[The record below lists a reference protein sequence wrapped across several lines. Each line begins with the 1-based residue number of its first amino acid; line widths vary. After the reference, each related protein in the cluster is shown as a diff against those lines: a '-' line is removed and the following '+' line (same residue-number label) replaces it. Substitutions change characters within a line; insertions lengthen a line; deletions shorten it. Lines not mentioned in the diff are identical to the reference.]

1 MAKRRFLVTMA
12 FGTLMILLVG
22 PVAAEWSE
30 PVLHEELNDAI
41 TGEHAEEPSLTRDG
55 LTIYFRRNNASGL
68 RQLVVATRN
77 THHGPFTTERVLS
90 ELNEGSNIYDCWI
103 SDDELRVYYSR
114 YETGTGERI
123 IRMAERSSKSEP
135 WTPTL
140 AFTDIHEYDNTTDT
154 GPSLSPDELTMY
166 YWSSREQTETNYIV
180 CVATRASINDQFSNP
195 TEIPELNIFGQWTMN
210 PYVLPDGLTM
220 YFDTREDNESSWSI
234 FKATRSSLSNP
245 FGNIEKVGVSTDA
258 FHEVDADLSPD
269 EKTILFHRYLG
280 AGTFESYWI
289 EPEPFYYVDAVGGND
304 GNDGLSVETAF
315 ATIGRGVE
323 VAVDG
328 DTVLVYPGVYA
339 EAVNFDGKAITIRS
353 AEDAAIIDGDDAS
366 AAATGQGG
374 DSGLPGVD
382 PMDATLSGVSFANG
396 EGSESVLENIV
407 IRRCNIGIFCVG
419 PVTPTIR
426 NVTVVDNNYGVMCA
440 AAANPDIS
448 SSIFVNNVEDLY
460 DCSAAYSWANGQA
473 TALSESLVGYW
484 TFDETTGTVLRDSA
498 GGNDGTVH
506 GAQWTT
512 GQAGNALLFDGM
524 NDYVEL
530 ANNAVTTTEFTLM
543 AWANQ
548 YGEAGGY
555 YNQSTF
561 FTQRDDRING
571 EYSAISLSTKNAIYQ
586 CARAAIRG
594 SGDGGQS
601 LHYETQPY
609 NTWHHYA
616 ITVSPTEFVF
626 YVDGIETNG
635 TTNEQTG
642 SFTTNIDHVLIGAD
656 KYSNKDTGFFN
667 GAIDELAVYD
677 RALSAVEVQQLY
689 ENGLEGLSYNSP
701 ADPLFADPC
710 NGDYHL
716 QSRIGRYDAATSEWV
731 LDDLTSPCVD
741 GGDPTVNPMAE
752 PMPNGARVNMGAYG
766 GTEYASKS
774 PNPWPSDADLNRDG
788 RVDLLDFAQFAQ
800 DWFWRAPWSD

>member
-366 AAATGQGG
+366 AAA
-374 DSGLPGVD
+374 
-382 PMDATLSGVSFANG
+382 
-396 EGSESVLENIV
+396 
-407 IRRCNIGIFCVG
+407 
-419 PVTPTIR
+419 
-426 NVTVVDNNYGVMCA
+426 
-440 AAANPDIS
+440 
-448 SSIFVNNVEDLY
+448 
-460 DCSAAYSWANGQA
+460 
-473 TALSESLVGYW
+473 
-484 TFDETTGTVLRDSA
+484 
-498 GGNDGTVH
+498 
-506 GAQWTT
+506 
-512 GQAGNALLFDGM
+512 
-524 NDYVEL
+524 
-530 ANNAVTTTEFTLM
+530 
-543 AWANQ
+543 
-548 YGEAGGY
+548 
-555 YNQSTF
+555 
-561 FTQRDDRING
+561 
-571 EYSAISLSTKNAIYQ
+571 
-586 CARAAIRG
+586 
-594 SGDGGQS
+594 
-601 LHYETQPY
+601 
-609 NTWHHYA
+609 
-616 ITVSPTEFVF
+616 
-626 YVDGIETNG
+626 
-635 TTNEQTG
+635 
-642 SFTTNIDHVLIGAD
+642 
-656 KYSNKDTGFFN
+656 
-667 GAIDELAVYD
+667 
-677 RALSAVEVQQLY
+677 
-689 ENGLEGLSYNSP
+689 
-701 ADPLFADPC
+701 
-710 NGDYHL
+710 
-716 QSRIGRYDAATSEWV
+716 
-731 LDDLTSPCVD
+731 
-741 GGDPTVNPMAE
+741 
-752 PMPNGARVNMGAYG
+752 MG
-766 GTEYASKS
+766 
-774 PNPWPSDADLNRDG
+774 
-788 RVDLLDFAQFAQ
+788 
-800 DWFWRAPWSD
+800 